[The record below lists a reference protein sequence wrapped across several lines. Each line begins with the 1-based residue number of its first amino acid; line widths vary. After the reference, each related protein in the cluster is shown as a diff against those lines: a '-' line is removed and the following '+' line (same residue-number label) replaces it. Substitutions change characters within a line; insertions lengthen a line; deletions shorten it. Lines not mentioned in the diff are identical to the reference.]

1 MAFRPRKNV
10 TIHIIKNNT
19 NNTLAIPIAVP
30 AIVVKPNNPAT
41 KANIRNIADH
51 LSIRHLLKFSYLLI
65 TFFYIKVNGNHSH
78 LMKLINCFPFFQDIW

>member
-10 TIHIIKNNT
+10 MIHIIKNNT
-19 NNTLAIPIAVP
+19 NNTFAIPIAVP

-51 LSIRHLLKFSYLLI
+51 LSIRHLLVI
-65 TFFYIKVNGNHSH
+65 
-78 LMKLINCFPFFQDIW
+78 